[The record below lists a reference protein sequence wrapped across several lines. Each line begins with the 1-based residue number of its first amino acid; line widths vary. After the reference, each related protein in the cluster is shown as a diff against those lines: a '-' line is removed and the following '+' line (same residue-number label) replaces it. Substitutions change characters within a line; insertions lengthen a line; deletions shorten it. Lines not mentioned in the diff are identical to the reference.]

1 MKVDQ
6 QITHLKEALK
16 EGREPK
22 YIALTSGKGG
32 VGKTLFS
39 INISD
44 LLAKQGKRVLIIDGD
59 FGLSNIH
66 LMLGIAPDKNLVN
79 VIKGEMTLEEIVI
92 KIKENVAFISSGS
105 GVRELANMPEKQI
118 LNLISRIKEIAES
131 DYDIVVFDTPPG
143 IHEDTIAIVSAV
155 DLPIVIT
162 TPEPTAVAD
171 AYALIKIANKQNGV
185 KDFYLLVNKVSSRE
199 EGRKVYE
206 SLNILCHK
214 FTEAKL
220 HFMGSIRY
228 NKNIIRSI
236 VNQKPF
242 NEDMI
247 KELEIALGNLPIK
260 YEVRSEGFWNK
271 LISLILRR

>member
-6 QITHLKEALK
+6 QIIHLKEASK

-44 LLAKQGKRVLIIDGD
+44 LLARQGKKVLIIDGD

-143 IHEDTIAIVSAV
+143 IHEDTIAIVSSV

-185 KDFYLLVNKVSSRE
+185 KDFYVLVNKVSSRE

-214 FTEAKL
+214 FTEAKI

-228 NKNIIRSI
+228 NKNIIRNI

-271 LISLILRR
+271 LISLLLRR

>member
-6 QITHLKEALK
+6 QITHLKEASK

-22 YIALTSGKGG
+22 YLALTSGKGG

-105 GVRELANMPEKQI
+105 GVRELANMPERQI

-185 KDFYLLVNKVSSRE
+185 KDFYVLVNKVSSRE

-214 FTEAKL
+214 FTEAKI

-242 NEDMI
+242 NEDMV
-247 KELEIALGNLPIK
+247 KELELTLGNLPIK

-271 LISLILRR
+271 LISLLLRR

>member
-6 QITHLKEALK
+6 QIVHLKEASK

-39 INISD
+39 INIAD

-66 LMLGIAPDKNLVN
+66 LMLGIAPEKNLFN
-79 VIKGEMTLEEIVI
+79 VIKGEVTLEEIIV

-105 GVRELANMPEKQI
+105 GVRELASMPEKQI

-131 DYDIVVFDTPPG
+131 EYDIIVFDTPPG
-143 IHEDTIAIVSAV
+143 IHDDTIAIVSAV

-171 AYALIKIANKQNGV
+171 AYALIKVANKQNGV
-185 KDFYLLVNKVSSRE
+185 KDFYIIVNKVSSHD
-199 EGRKVYE
+199 EGRKIYE
-206 SLNILCHK
+206 SLKTLSHK
-214 FTEAKL
+214 FTEAQL

-236 VNQKPF
+236 VNQRPF

-247 KELEIALGNLPIK
+247 KELEVALGNLPIK
-260 YEVRSEGFWNK
+260 YEMRPAGFWHK
-271 LISLILRR
+271 LISLLLRR

>member
-6 QITHLKEALK
+6 QITHLKDASK

-185 KDFYLLVNKVSSRE
+185 KDFYVLVNKVSSRE

-214 FTEAKL
+214 FTEAKI

-242 NEDMI
+242 NEDMV
-247 KELEIALGNLPIK
+247 KELEVTLGNLPIK

-271 LISLILRR
+271 LISLLLRR

>member
-6 QITHLKEALK
+6 QITHLKEASK

-22 YIALTSGKGG
+22 YLALTSGKGG

-105 GVRELANMPEKQI
+105 GVRELANMPERQI
-118 LNLISRIKEIAES
+118 LSLISRIKEIAES

-143 IHEDTIAIVSAV
+143 IHDDTIAIVSAV

-185 KDFYLLVNKVSSRE
+185 KDFYVLVNKVSSRE

-214 FTEAKL
+214 FTEAKI

-228 NKNIIRSI
+228 NKNIIRNI

-242 NEDMI
+242 NEDMV
-247 KELEIALGNLPIK
+247 KELELTLGNLPIK
-260 YEVRSEGFWNK
+260 YEVRQEGFWNK
-271 LISLILRR
+271 LISLLLRR

>member
-6 QITHLKEALK
+6 QITHLKEASK

-22 YIALTSGKGG
+22 YLALTSGKGG

-92 KIKENVAFISSGS
+92 KIKDNVSFISSGS
-105 GVRELANMPEKQI
+105 GVRELANMPERQI
-118 LNLISRIKEIAES
+118 LSLISRIKEIAES

-185 KDFYLLVNKVSSRE
+185 KDFYVLVNKVSSRE

-214 FTEAKL
+214 FTEAKI

-228 NKNIIRSI
+228 NKNIIRNI

-242 NEDMI
+242 NEDMV
-247 KELEIALGNLPIK
+247 KELEVALGNLPIK
-260 YEVRSEGFWNK
+260 YEMRQEGFWNK
-271 LISLILRR
+271 LISLLLRR

>member
-6 QITHLKEALK
+6 QITHLKEASK

-66 LMLGIAPDKNLVN
+66 LMLGIAHDKNLVN

-92 KIKENVAFISSGS
+92 KIKDNVSFISSGS

-118 LNLISRIKEIAES
+118 LSLISRIKEIAES

-143 IHEDTIAIVSAV
+143 IHDDTIAIVSAV

-185 KDFYLLVNKVSSRE
+185 KDFYVLVNKVSSRE

-214 FTEAKL
+214 FTEAKI

-228 NKNIIRSI
+228 NKNIIRNI

-242 NEDMI
+242 NEDMVR
-247 KELEIALGNLPIK
+247 ELELSLGNLPIK
-260 YEVRSEGFWNK
+260 YEVRQEGFWNK
-271 LISLILRR
+271 LISLLLRR